1 MYREEIVPLVA
12 ESLHGQVARMQQE
25 GRCEEY
31 RGLVTILSH
40 NPDPTIL
47 MVRAIMP
54 RHLVIMYTP
63 DKEKLM
69 AQVMPQL
76 EKCCNNAHI
85 ELVQL
90 DRTGH
95 DDNLSIMK
103 EVMLRYHRERAPLL
117 CDITGGKKI
126 MSTQLGIIAHGMG
139 VDLGYIDSRAGY
151 MGSGV
156 PEPGKEVLFIQ
167 KPDQLVTRI
176 EATPVN
182 KLRLGYQHR
191 EGRISYELDL
201 HNDSRRL
208 GEVTLG
214 MQERE
219 TLGQRLGQLNR
230 EINATLEKD
239 GKDFPGILDRVT
251 NLVCSMLLTRQ
262 LDQRLEKGDTGSLNL
277 VMDEELTAFP
287 WEAVLASRYGLPLP
301 MARIPQK
308 DMDFADN
315 LVPGDDMG
323 ERLLLV
329 SGSGEGINGFS
340 QQVNTLKV
348 GLAPAREGVHFTSVT
363 AENSHQLKLYLG
375 ESNPF
380 STIIYYGHAAYGDSP
395 ESTGWICED
404 GSIFSVADCSIFYN
418 RPPRMVISNAC
429 QSARG
434 ELFSRNSFAYALLKA
449 GTQTFIGTNWL
460 LEFQRSSVFMKRFL
474 DELVGKK
481 KAPFQAFTSAHRA
494 LGRKFGGDDISLYNY
509 VYYGK

>member
-1 MYREEIVPLVA
+1 LYREEIVPLVA

-40 NPDPTIL
+40 NPDPTLL

-76 EKCCNNAHI
+76 ETCCENAI
-85 ELVQL
+85 MELVQL

-95 DDNLSIMK
+95 NDNLAIMK
-103 EVMLRYHRERAPLL
+103 DVMSRCHRESSPLL

-167 KPDQLVTRI
+167 KPDELVTEI
-176 EATPVN
+176 EAAPVN
-182 KLRLGYQHR
+182 KLRVGYHPR

-208 GEVTLG
+208 GEITLHR
-214 MQERE
+214 QERE
-219 TLGQRLGQLNR
+219 NLGQRLGQLNG
-230 EINATLEKD
+230 EINATVEKG

-251 NLVCSMLLTRQ
+251 NLVCSMLLTRE
-262 LDQRLEKGDTGSLNL
+262 LDRRLEKGDIGTLNL

-287 WEAVLASRYGLPLP
+287 WEAVLANRYRMPLP

-308 DMDFADN
+308 DMEFADDRA
-315 LVPGDDMG
+315 PFDDAQ
-323 ERLLLV
+323 ERLLLIN
-329 SGSGEGINGFS
+329 GSGEGIDGFTRHVNG
-340 QQVNTLKV
+340 LKV
-348 GLAPAREGVHFTSVT
+348 ELEPAMKGYHFTTVT
-363 AENSHQLKLYLG
+363 AKSSHQLKLFMG

-380 STIIYYGHAAYGDSP
+380 STIIYYGHAAYGDLP
-395 ESTGWICED
+395 DSTGWICED
-404 GSIFSVADCSIFYN
+404 GSIFSVGDCSVFYN
-418 RPPRMVISNAC
+418 RPPRVVISNAC

-474 DELVGKK
+474 EDLVGKK
-481 KAPFQAFTSAHRA
+481 KSPFQAFTSAHRA
-494 LGRKFGGDDISLYNY
+494 LAKKFGENDISLYNY